1 MRVLMVGL
9 DGACMDLIRR
19 WASEGE
25 LPAFRELLEEGT
37 HGRLESVVPTQ
48 TIPAWNCLAT
58 GKNPGKIGCFGF
70 LQKAYGSYEFRL
82 SAAMT
87 RRERDIW
94 DILSEHGKRVL
105 VLNAPNV
112 LYAYEVNGRMVA
124 GPLYVSGDVLT
135 YPSEFAE
142 TLRRL
147 GYEWDISDLRTLLT
161 LSDRELSRRLSEI
174 TRRQFGAFLRMLD
187 DGWDFG
193 FIVLSELDR
202 AQHRFWGDEP
212 LVLRHYQNV
221 DRCLHRLLRRLD
233 SDTAL
238 LIVSDHGFGSNE
250 RVFLVNEW
258 LKRRGLLTP
267 RREPLLTRVIA
278 PFREPLSK
286 LYSLPPLRQVWI
298 KLSLRTAGTQINWE
312 RTKAFSYGT
321 WGPIYINLRGREP
334 QGVVEASE
342 YERLRDEIIEG
353 LRELS
358 VTAYRREELYSGE
371 YLHLAP
377 DIVVQTDD
385 YVHGISSRIG
395 YNKDFIRDS
404 GGNHRKDNGTFIA
417 WGPDIK
423 RGFGIRARARIYDV
437 APTILHMFG
446 LPLPADMDGRVLREI
461 FEGELATRGIKY
473 ERIRESV
480 RERVKR
486 LKKMKKL

>member
-1 MRVLMVGL
+1 MRVLVVGL

-19 WASEGE
+19 WASENK

-37 HGRLESVVPTQ
+37 HGRLESVVPTL

-70 LQKAYGSYEFRL
+70 LQKAYGSYEFHIFSSMMRK
-82 SAAMT
+82 
-87 RRERDIW
+87 ERDIW
-94 DILSEHGKRVL
+94 DILSEHGKQVL

-112 LYAYEVNGRMVA
+112 PYAYEVNGRMAA
-124 GPLYVSGDVLT
+124 GFLYISEDVLT

-142 TLRRL
+142 TLRQL
-147 GYEWDISDLRTLLT
+147 GYEWDINDLHAFFTSSDQK
-161 LSDRELSRRLSEI
+161 LSRRLSEI
-174 TRRQFGAFLRMLD
+174 TRRQFGAFLHMFD
-187 DGWDFG
+187 DDWDFS
-193 FIVLSELDR
+193 FVVLLELDR
-202 AQHRFWGDEP
+202 AQHRFWGKEDFI
-212 LVLRHYQNV
+212 LRHYQNV
-221 DRCLHRLLRRLD
+221 DRCLHALLRRLD
-233 SDTAL
+233 SDTTL
-238 LIVSDHGFGSNE
+238 LVVSDHGFGPHE
-250 RVFLVNEW
+250 KIFLVNEW
-258 LKRRGLLTP
+258 LRRRNFLIP
-267 RREPLLTRVIA
+267 KKEPLLLRIIA
-278 PFREPLSK
+278 PFRGLLPK
-286 LYSLPPLRQVWI
+286 LYSLPLLRQIWV
-298 KLSLRTAGTQINWE
+298 KLLLHTARIQVDWK

-321 WGPIYINLRGREP
+321 WGPIYINLKGREP

-385 YVHGISSRIG
+385 YVHGINPRIG
-395 YNKDFIRDS
+395 YNKNFIKDF

-423 RGFGIRARARIYDV
+423 RGFEIRARIYDV

-446 LPLPADMDGRVLREI
+446 LPLPTDMDGRVLREI